1 MEYDITQTEQDR
13 TVTVKGRMSFKEM
26 HAFGELKKS
35 FFSAKSPRYVFDLSE
50 VSHIDSAGLGML
62 LIAREQARGMKADV
76 ALCASTDDI
85 KTVLRSAKFQ
95 DLFSCIC

>member
-62 LIAREQARGMKADV
+62 LIARKHAEV